1 MCEFFSI
8 VTEPEGRGG
17 ERFYFKWT
25 QRNKDSSGEF
35 DSHSTICKHYK
46 LDEDVCN
53 KYEFNPLT
61 KEFEVDRINSEVD
74 DRVQVEEWVN
84 NLDFKKVV
92 KPLIVKPIIHPFND
106 VSEVEQVTEEHIK
119 WLKEYISVWDSVGA
133 SVRASVRASVYA
145 YTGTFFNIPKWKYIK
160 HKRGVYP
167 FKSIDKLWNMGLV
180 PSFDGKIWRL
190 HGGRKAKILFE
201 ISKKELEKK

>member
-119 WLKEYISVWDSVGA
+119 WLKEYISVWASVWDSVRD
-133 SVRASVRASVYA
+133 SVRVYISS
-145 YTGTFFNIPKWKYIK
+145 FFNIKYEYDFSSGVRLWKA
-160 HKRGVYP
+160 
-167 FKSIDKLWNMGLV
+167 GLV
-180 PSFDGKIWRL
+180 PSFDGKTWRL
-190 HGGRKAKILFE
+190 HTGKNAKIVYG
-201 ISKKELEKK
+201 LEKGI